1 MRARIVR
8 DRIVTSRKYSGYRS
22 QHGFSL
28 IEILIATVLGIFITS
43 GALTIYISNKDS
55 FRVQQAISFTQ
66 KNARFIISQFNL
78 KISSAGYSGLYS
90 SFVNSADLENTLT
103 GPTDIRWDLSRP
115 VYGYNNVSSSDTIA
129 GVTGIVTGS
138 DVLILKSM
146 IDDTN
151 IVSNSTSD
159 TISLNASSGYE
170 DGDILIISDA
180 DKASIFQIDAKTDL
194 GSGVT
199 KVELS
204 VGSSPQPGNVSEL
217 TKLYD
222 TSARIGHLETL
233 IYFIKP
239 KANGR
244 SALYEGRLKT
254 SDSNPPTIVVT
265 ELVSNVE
272 NIQFVYGIDADNN
285 DSVEKYID
293 ATTVSA
299 AEWKQVKSIGISI
312 LLASES
318 NGITIADNSYSFD
331 ATDFTYKKD
340 TTPSDSAD
348 KRVRKSYSTH
358 VKLKNI

>member
-1 MRARIVR
+1 MKGRIVNR
-8 DRIVTSRKYSGYRS
+8 HPHQLQY
-22 QHGFSL
+22 GFSL
-28 IEILIATVLGIFITS
+28 IEILIATMLGIFITS
-43 GALTIYISNKDS
+43 GALSIYISNKDS

-66 KNARFIISQFNL
+66 KNARFIINQFNI

-129 GVTGIVTGS
+129 GVTGIVAGS

-146 IDDTN
+146 ISDTN
-151 IVSNSTSD
+151 IVGNTTSD
-159 TISLNASSGYE
+159 TLSLNATSGYE
-170 DGDILIISDA
+170 DGDILIITDA
-180 DKASIFQIDAKTDL
+180 DKASIFQIDTKTDL
-194 GSGVT
+194 GSGVL

-204 VGSSPQPGNVSEL
+204 VGSSPQPGNLSEL
-217 TKLYD
+217 ANLYD
-222 TSARIGHLETL
+222 SSARIGYLETVA
-233 IYFIKP
+233 YFIKP
-239 KANGR
+239 KVDGR

-254 SDSNPPTIVVT
+254 SDDSPPTMVVT

-272 NIQFVYGIDADNN
+272 NIQFVYGVDADNN
-285 DSVEKYID
+285 NSVEKYID
-293 ATTVSA
+293 ATTVTA
-299 AEWKQVKSIGISI
+299 AEWKQVKSIGISL

-318 NGITIADNSYSFD
+318 NGITIDDNSYSFD
-331 ATDFTYKKD
+331 STDFTYKLD
-340 TTPSDSAD
+340 ATPSATAD